1 MNLWR
6 LAKMLA
12 MIKGQLDRKK
22 VEIANMGSKALIW
35 FPAQTKEKRDW
46 RILTNRLAKI
56 SIKGLAKDSRLR
68 KTLSEGLESP
78 PPISDI

>member
-1 MNLWR
+1 MNLGR

-35 FPAQTKEKRDW
+35 LPAQTKEKRDW

-68 KTLSEGLESP
+68 KTLSEAWSPP